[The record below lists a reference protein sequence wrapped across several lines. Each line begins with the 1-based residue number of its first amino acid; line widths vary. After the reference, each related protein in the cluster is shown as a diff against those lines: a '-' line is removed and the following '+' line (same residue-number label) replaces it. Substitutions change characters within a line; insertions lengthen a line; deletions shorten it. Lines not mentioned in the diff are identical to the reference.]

1 MILPRPLTDGVV
13 TLTALDETA
22 AKGAY
27 LEWLRDPEV
36 IRFLESRF
44 NQFDEDQLARF
55 IRSKNVSENRILA
68 GIFFEGRHVGNI
80 KLEFDGHHRRG
91 ELGLMI
97 GDKAVWGRGIA
108 RRAIALI
115 SDFAFQELPITK
127 LCAGCYVNNFGSRKA
142 FEAAG
147 FVSEAIRHNHFIDG
161 DQRVDAVSMARFNPN
176 SEYAS

>member
-13 TLTALDETA
+13 TLMTLDETA

-55 IRSKNVSENRILA
+55 IRSKNASENCILA
-68 GIFFEGRHVGNI
+68 GIVFEGRHVGNI
-80 KLEFDGHHRRG
+80 KLEFDEHHRRG

-115 SDFAFQELPITK
+115 SDFAFQELAITK

-142 FEAAG
+142 FESVG
-147 FVSEAIRHNHFIDG
+147 FVSEAVRRNHFIDG

-176 SEYAS
+176 SGYTS